1 MRKFTSVLLALVL
14 CAALLCIGAAA
25 ADTEDTIKIG
35 TAEELAKIGND
46 SSYPLSGNYILTAN
60 IDLGGEKKPWT
71 PIGSNKDHA
80 FTGTFDGNRAH
91 DKRVVHKQQLRC
103 SRPVRLCR

>member
-46 SSYPLSGNYILTAN
+46 SSYPLSGNYILTA
-60 IDLGGEKKPWT
+60 KFSP
-71 PIGSNKDHA
+71 PISTSAAVRKSRGS
-80 FTGTFDGNRAH
+80 
-91 DKRVVHKQQLRC
+91 
-103 SRPVRLCR
+103 RLAATKTMPSPAPSTAMDTR